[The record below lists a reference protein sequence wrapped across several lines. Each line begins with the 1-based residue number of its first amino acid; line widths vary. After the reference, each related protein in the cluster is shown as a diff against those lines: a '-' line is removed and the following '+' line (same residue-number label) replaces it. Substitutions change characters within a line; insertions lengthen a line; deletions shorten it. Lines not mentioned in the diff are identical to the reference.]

1 MERSVFRVTEVARIC
16 RVARRTVDKWIDL
29 GLLDFYVLPGTRYR
43 RVNRDVL
50 VRFLEEN
57 GMPLRWLEEFEIANS
72 KSSCDQPKTHSE
84 DKTTEISL
92 HSLVLRYRE
101 AAKVLGISRSTLE
114 AWTKAGIIP
123 HVRVGLGRRKTILYP
138 LDELKAWLAR
148 QSQTQVDGKKSGA
161 TATRE
166 AGTK

>member
-1 MERSVFRVTEVARIC
+1 MTRSVFRVTEVARIC
-16 RVARRTVDKWIDL
+16 RVAPRTVEKWISL

-43 RVNRDVL
+43 RVNRNVL

-57 GMPLRWLEEFEIANS
+57 RMPLRWLEEFEIANL

-84 DKTTEISL
+84 DKTTGISL
-92 HSLVLRYRE
+92 QSLVLRYRE

-123 HVRVGLGRRKTILYP
+123 HVRVGLGRRKRILYP

-148 QSQTQVDGKKSGA
+148 QSCGGVDVKKP
-161 TATRE
+161 
-166 AGTK
+166 K